1 MFRWCSRRDATSQTN
16 RPGDP
21 GRRGAGYL
29 HSGSARSW
37 SRRLTMGFS
46 EFLGNERI
54 VAALRG
60 ALRSERVP
68 HALLFTGPRGL
79 GKFTLARM
87 FAQAA
92 TCERLSDDF
101 CGECATCLRVSQL
114 ADPQKLLEQ
123 GLFERGESAD
133 AATVERVPLILQSHP
148 DVWALV
154 PDPVRLKNP
163 VARPM
168 LRIGQLRAVQ
178 RAAYFQ
184 PMGRRRVF
192 ILDGAETMR
201 WDVASVFLK
210 ILEEPPGSATLILTA
225 PSPYALLPTI
235 VSRCL
240 QFHFAPLP
248 QAAVEKILKDKSDL
262 KPADRKLAAELAE
275 GSPGLAIEMN
285 IEQASQQRRNALRIL
300 ERAARGE
307 GFAQLFAETAALAKD
322 RESSFEEQIAV
333 FYGLLS
339 DLLELTSGVK
349 QSTLRNAL
357 LVKELTALANSVNVT
372 WVMRAIAGFDELH
385 AGARRNLNRQLGL
398 DALAASLVTTPE
410 RGIVS
415 GV

>member
-1 MFRWCSRRDATSQTN
+1 
-16 RPGDP
+16 
-21 GRRGAGYL
+21 
-29 HSGSARSW
+29 
-37 SRRLTMGFS
+37 MGFS
-46 EFLGNERI
+46 EFLGNGRV

-60 ALRSERVP
+60 ALRTERVP
-68 HALLFTGPRGL
+68 HALLFAGPRGV

-92 TCERLSDDF
+92 NCERLKDDF
-101 CGECATCLRVSQL
+101 CGECPTCERIALL
-114 ADPQKLLEQ
+114 AAPQKLIEQ
-123 GLFERGESAD
+123 GLAERGESAD

-154 PDPVRLKNP
+154 PDPVRLKTP

-168 LRIGQLRAVQ
+168 LRVGQLRAVQ

-192 ILDGAETMR
+192 ILDAADTMR
-201 WDVASVFLK
+201 WDVANVFLK

-225 PSPYALLPTI
+225 PSPYSLLPTI

-248 QAAVEKILKDKSDL
+248 QTDVEKILQDKTDH
-262 KPADRKLAAELAE
+262 KPADRKLAAQLAE
-275 GSPGLAIEMN
+275 GSPGAAMEMN

-322 RESSFEEQIAV
+322 RESSFEEQIGV

-339 DLLELTSGVK
+339 DLLKLTSGVK
-349 QSTLRNAL
+349 QATLRNVP
-357 LVKELTALANSVNVT
+357 LVKELTSLANSVSTV
-372 WVMRAIAGFDELH
+372 WVMRAISGFDELH

-398 DALAASLVTTPE
+398 DALAASLVTSPTQKV
-410 RGIVS
+410 VS
-415 GV
+415 QM

>member
-1 MFRWCSRRDATSQTN
+1 
-16 RPGDP
+16 
-21 GRRGAGYL
+21 
-29 HSGSARSW
+29 
-37 SRRLTMGFS
+37 
-46 EFLGNERI
+46 
-54 VAALRG
+54 
-60 ALRSERVP
+60 
-68 HALLFTGPRGL
+68 
-79 GKFTLARM
+79 M

-92 TCERLSDDF
+92 NCERLADDF
-101 CGECATCLRVSQL
+101 CGECATCQRIGLL
-114 ADPQKLLEQ
+114 ADPQSLLEQ
-123 GLFERGESAD
+123 GLAERGESAD

-154 PDPVRLKNP
+154 PDPVRLKSP

-168 LRIGQLRAVQ
+168 LRVGQLRAVQ
-178 RAAYFQ
+178 RAAYFH

-192 ILDGAETMR
+192 ILDAADTMR
-201 WDVASVFLK
+201 WDVANVFLK

-225 PSPYALLPTI
+225 PSPYSLLPTI

-248 QAAVEKILKDKSDL
+248 QADVEKILQDKTDR
-262 KPADRKLAAELAE
+262 KPAERKLAAQLAE

-285 IEQASQQRRNALRIL
+285 LEQAAGQRRSALRIL

-307 GFAQLFAETAALAKD
+307 GFAQLFAETSALAKD

-339 DLLELTSGVK
+339 DLLELTSGVN
-349 QSTLRNAL
+349 QPALRNAPL
-357 LVKELTALANSVNVT
+357 AKELTALAKSVDVA

-398 DALAASLVTTPE
+398 DALAASLATTPE
-410 RGIVS
+410 RGSVS
-415 GV
+415 RM

>member
-1 MFRWCSRRDATSQTN
+1 
-16 RPGDP
+16 
-21 GRRGAGYL
+21 
-29 HSGSARSW
+29 
-37 SRRLTMGFS
+37 MGFDD
-46 EFLGNERI
+46 FLGNVRI

-60 ALRSERVP
+60 ALRTQRVP
-68 HALLFTGPRGL
+68 HALLFSGPRGV

-92 TCERLSDDF
+92 NCERLTDDF
-101 CGECATCLRVSQL
+101 CGECDTCLRISLL
-114 ADPQKLLEQ
+114 ANPQTLIEQ
-123 GLFERGESAD
+123 GLAERGESAD
-133 AATVERVPLILQSHP
+133 AATVERVPLVLQSHP

-168 LRIGQLRAVQ
+168 LRVGQLRAVQ

-192 ILDGAETMR
+192 ILDGADTMR
-201 WDVASVFLK
+201 WDVANVFLK

-225 PSPYALLPTI
+225 PSPYSLLPTI

-248 QAAVEKILKDKSDL
+248 QADVEKILQDKSDL
-262 KPADRKLAAELAE
+262 KPADRKVAAQLAE

-285 IEQASQQRRNALRIL
+285 IEQAGQQRRNALRIL

-339 DLLELTSGVK
+339 DLLELASGVK
-349 QSTLRNAL
+349 NPTLRNAPL
-357 LVKELTALANSVNVT
+357 AKELSTLANSVNIA
-372 WVMRAIAGFDELH
+372 WVMRAISGFDELH

-398 DALAASLVTTPE
+398 DALAASLVT
-410 RGIVS
+410 VS
-415 GV
+415 ARESVSRV

>member
-1 MFRWCSRRDATSQTN
+1 
-16 RPGDP
+16 
-21 GRRGAGYL
+21 
-29 HSGSARSW
+29 
-37 SRRLTMGFS
+37 MGFA

-60 ALRSERVP
+60 ALRTQRVP
-68 HALLFTGPRGL
+68 HALLFTGPRGV

-92 TCERLSDDF
+92 NCERLTDDF
-101 CGECATCLRVSQL
+101 CGECATCQRISLL
-114 ADPQKLLEQ
+114 ADPQALIDQ
-123 GLFERGESAD
+123 GLAERGESAD

-154 PDPVRLKNP
+154 PDPVRLKAP

-168 LRIGQLRAVQ
+168 LRVGQLRAVQ

-192 ILDGAETMR
+192 ILDEADTMR
-201 WDVASVFLK
+201 WDVANVFLK

-225 PSPYALLPTI
+225 PSPYSLLPTI

-248 QAAVEKILKDKSDL
+248 PAAVEKILQDKTDR
-262 KPADRKLAAELAE
+262 KPADRKLAAQLAE

-285 IEQASQQRRNALRIL
+285 LEQAAQQRRNALRIL

-307 GFAQLFAETAALAKD
+307 GFAQLFAETAAIAKD
-322 RESSFEEQIAV
+322 RESSFEEQMGV
-333 FYGLLS
+333 FYSLLT
-339 DLLELTSGVK
+339 DLLELASGVK
-349 QSTLRNAL
+349 QPTLRNAP
-357 LVKELTALANSVNVT
+357 LVKELTALANSVNIA
-372 WVMRAIAGFDELH
+372 WVMRAISAFDDLH

-398 DALAASLVTTPE
+398 DALAASLVTNAD
-410 RGIVS
+410 RKFVS
-415 GV
+415 RV

>member
-1 MFRWCSRRDATSQTN
+1 MA
-16 RPGDP
+16 
-21 GRRGAGYL
+21 
-29 HSGSARSW
+29 
-37 SRRLTMGFS
+37 FS
-46 EFLGNERI
+46 EFLGNPRI
-54 VAALRG
+54 VTALRG
-60 ALRSERVP
+60 ALRTQRVP
-68 HALLFTGPRGL
+68 HALLFAGPRGV

-92 TCERLSDDF
+92 NCERLTDDF
-101 CGECATCLRVSQL
+101 CGECNTCQRIALL
-114 ADPQKLLEQ
+114 AEPKTLIEQ
-123 GLFERGESAD
+123 GLAERGESAD
-133 AATVERVPLILQSHP
+133 AATIERVPLILQSHP

-168 LRIGQLRAVQ
+168 LRVGQLRAVQ

-192 ILDGAETMR
+192 ILDGADTMR
-201 WDVASVFLK
+201 WDVANVFLK

-225 PSPYALLPTI
+225 PSPYSLLPTI

-248 QAAVEKILKDKSDL
+248 QADVEKILQDKTDR
-262 KPADRKLAAELAE
+262 KPADRKLAAQLAE

-285 IEQASQQRRNALRIL
+285 IEQASQQRRTALRIL

-322 RESSFEEQIAV
+322 RESSFEEQITV

-349 QSTLRNAL
+349 QPAFRNAPL
-357 LVKELTALANSVNVT
+357 AKELSALANSVNT
-372 WVMRAIAGFDELH
+372 AWVMRAIYGFDELY

-398 DALAASLVTTPE
+398 DALAASLVTTP
-410 RGIVS
+410 RRPTVS
-415 GV
+415 QV